1 MATDNIGIL
10 WDYCHWTYP
19 LTNMAMEKCP
29 FVDNCPIKTPSTE
42 NFQLPCLITL
52 WGNGNIKTLVGGI
65 PTPLK
70 NISQLG

>member
-1 MATDNIGIL
+1 MG
-10 WDYCHWTYP
+10 YCHWTYP

-52 WGNGNIKTLVGGI
+52 WGNGNINTGWWYTYPSEKY
-65 PTPLK
+65 
-70 NISQLG
+70 